1 MQAGSRLT
9 AWAAPDQAL
18 SEVLFGKEASLN
30 GLVHVNAKGL
40 VAARDA
46 DASQHRKTDRKVRTR
61 TVALV
66 NGRCGRFVGAKATR
80 GTSKRNLC
88 PGSMHATRRATP
100 THHFHVRPHATRLLH
115 ASELPATA

>member
-18 SEVLFGKEASLN
+18 SEVLLGKEASLN

-46 DASQHRKTDRKVRTR
+46 DASQHRKTEQGRTAAS
-61 TVALV
+61 T
-66 NGRCGRFVGAKATR
+66 KAV
-80 GTSKRNLC
+80 S
-88 PGSMHATRRATP
+88 
-100 THHFHVRPHATRLLH
+100 RLLG
-115 ASELPATA
+115 